1 MLVVNAAKNNV
12 ESVDFIV
19 DLAAH
24 ERTFLVR
31 DFSTWRFVPAETV
44 PVVETIGRPSGQ
56 ARCQGNIYCSIEARI
71 AVGAHLPAHDRFEMI
86 DRVIRQDI
94 ERTAGRIAAEES
106 ALRATQDLQ
115 ALKVIEVG
123 EALRRTSDVNA
134 IDIGS
139 HGRIIGED
147 RLKITLSANSN
158 IGKQIGRAAWR
169 ESVCQDV

>member
-1 MLVVNAAKNNV
+1 M
-12 ESVDFIV
+12 
-19 DLAAH
+19 
-24 ERTFLVR
+24 
-31 DFSTWRFVPAETV
+31 
-44 PVVETIGRPSGQ
+44 
-56 ARCQGNIYCSIEARI
+56 EARI

-147 RLKITLSANSN
+147 RLKITLRSEEHTSELKSLMRNSYAVFCL
-158 IGKQIGRAAWR
+158 KK
-169 ESVCQDV
+169 

>member
-1 MLVVNAAKNNV
+1 
-12 ESVDFIV
+12 
-19 DLAAH
+19 
-24 ERTFLVR
+24 
-31 DFSTWRFVPAETV
+31 
-44 PVVETIGRPSGQ
+44 
-56 ARCQGNIYCSIEARI
+56 
-71 AVGAHLPAHDRFEMI
+71 MI

-158 IGKQIGRAAWR
+158 IGKRRRARRAGGDR
-169 ESVCQDV
+169 KSTRLNSSH